1 MLGSQ
6 RSIHFSLMILMP
18 IPFSLDSAGE
28 RKEQFGVMVCEH
40 PKQYNSGLRMPM
52 EFWPRWFGAT
62 AMFQNSLGGKSEEL
76 WTCYREVVCL
86 SWLYPYLGVHNLGRH
101 IPEF

>member
-1 MLGSQ
+1 
-6 RSIHFSLMILMP
+6 
-18 IPFSLDSAGE
+18 
-28 RKEQFGVMVCEH
+28 
-40 PKQYNSGLRMPM
+40 M